1 MLPASGGKKGSGHVE
16 AADLNRRRTVEGYA
30 LLSAVAAAMLII
42 LAWNGGQQS
51 PGPDLMDKVIV
62 SLAFMAS
69 CAWGIIKSYRPG
81 FLRRKRG
88 AGPTDQTAKTFRT
101 VYVAHHPDCGR
112 FDDRVVV
119 IKGGKYCGGCMGLLL
134 GSLIALMMVSAYL
147 LTPGLG
153 ATEGVLTLSFGIGL
167 VALCLLEIGMDRG
180 APWTHFLANLLL
192 VLGFFF
198 VTIGVLSSTGSV
210 AYALIA
216 ILVCYLWLDTRI
228 QLSDWRHAD
237 TCGSCGRGCGYY
249 L

>member
-1 MLPASGGKKGSGHVE
+1 MLPASGGKEGSGQFE

-134 GSLIALMMVSAYL
+134 GSLIALYEQKIFVQGVIWSVNSFDQW
-147 LTPGLG
+147 GVELG
-153 ATEGVLTLSFGIGL
+153 KQLAKAILPEIEGPSEPSGHDSSTNG
-167 VALCLLEIGMDRG
+167 LLE
-180 APWTHFLANLLL
+180 FLR
-192 VLGFFF
+192 
-198 VTIGVLSSTGSV
+198 SP
-210 AYALIA
+210 
-216 ILVCYLWLDTRI
+216 R
-228 QLSDWRHAD
+228 R
-237 TCGSCGRGCGYY
+237 
-249 L
+249 